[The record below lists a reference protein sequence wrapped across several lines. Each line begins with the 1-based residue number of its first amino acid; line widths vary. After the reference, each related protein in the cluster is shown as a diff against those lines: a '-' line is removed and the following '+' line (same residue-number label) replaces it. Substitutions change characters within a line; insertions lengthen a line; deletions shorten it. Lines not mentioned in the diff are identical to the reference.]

1 MGLEIKNAAFAYDKE
16 RPTFENIS
24 FSVSRGEVMCL
35 LGPNG
40 AGKSTLI
47 RCLNRLLALS
57 SGTVF
62 LDGQNVSQLSRQ
74 QIARKIAY
82 VPQSH
87 IPAFPYTVFNV
98 VLMGRTAHHGFLSS
112 PGKRDKVIAQQA
124 LESLG
129 IAYLENKPYTQISG
143 GERQLVLLAAVLA
156 QEPEYLLLDEP
167 TSHLDFGNQTR
178 LLEVIK
184 RLSKQG
190 IAVIMSSH
198 FPDHAFL
205 TAGTVAILREG
216 SLVAVGSPDE
226 VITEKNIWETYGIE
240 VLIGPV
246 AGSNDIIT
254 CVPVMNSKAKM
265 SLTIS
270 CTPDGRKTFIGGIL

>member
-1 MGLEIKNAAFAYDKE
+1 MAIDVNNATFSYDEE
-16 RPTFENIS
+16 RPIFRNIS
-24 FSVSRGEVMCL
+24 FSVSQGEVLCL

-47 RCLNRLLALS
+47 RCLNRLLPLS
-57 SGTVF
+57 SGTVY
-62 LDGQNVSQLSRQ
+62 LDGQDISRLSRR
-74 QIARKIAY
+74 QIAKKIAY

-112 PGKRDKVIAQQA
+112 PGKKDRDIAEQA
-124 LESLG
+124 MESLG
-129 IAYLENKPYTQISG
+129 ITYLEHKPYTQISG

-167 TSHLDFGNQTR
+167 TSHLDFGHQTR
-178 LLEVIK
+178 LLEVIN

-190 IAVIMSSH
+190 MTVIMSSH

-205 TAGTVAILREG
+205 TDGKVAILKAG
-216 SLVAVGSPDE
+216 SLVDIGSAAK
-226 VITEKNIWETYGIE
+226 VVTETNIRDTYGIE
-240 VLIGPV
+240 VLIGSV
-246 AGSNDIIT
+246 AGRHDVIT
-254 CVPVMNSKAKM
+254 CVPVMHGYKE
-265 SLTIS
+265 S
-270 CTPDGRKTFIGGIL
+270 C

>member
-1 MGLEIKNAAFAYDKE
+1 MGLEVRNATFAYNEE
-16 RPTFENIS
+16 RTSFQNIS

-47 RCLNRLLALS
+47 KCLNRLLVLR
-57 SGTVF
+57 SGAVL
-62 LDGQNVSQLSRQ
+62 LDGHDISNLSRQ
-74 QIARKIAY
+74 QLAKKIAY

-87 IPAFPYTVFNV
+87 IPAFPYSVINV
-98 VLMGRTAHHGFLSS
+98 VLMGRTAHLGFLSS
-112 PGKRDKVIAQQA
+112 PGKKDRDIAEQA
-124 LESLG
+124 LDSLG
-129 IAYLENKPYTQISG
+129 ITHLANKPYTQISG

-178 LLEVIK
+178 LLEVIN
-184 RLSKQG
+184 RLAKQG

-198 FPDHAFL
+198 FPDHAFF
-205 TAGTVAILREG
+205 TSGKVVILKEG
-216 SLVAVGSPDE
+216 SLVDIGSAAD
-226 VITEKNIWETYGIE
+226 VITEKNIRDTYGIE

-246 AGSNDIIT
+246 AGRHDVIT
-254 CVPVMNSKAKM
+254 CVPVMNKM
-265 SLTIS
+265 
-270 CTPDGRKTFIGGIL
+270 K